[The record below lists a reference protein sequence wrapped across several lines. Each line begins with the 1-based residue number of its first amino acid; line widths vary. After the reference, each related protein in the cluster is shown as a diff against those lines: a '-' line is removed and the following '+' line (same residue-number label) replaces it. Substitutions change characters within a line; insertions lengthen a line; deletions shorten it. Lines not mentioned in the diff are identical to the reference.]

1 MFNVYFVFSFL
12 IYFFLKFFLKSRIN
26 KKKEDPER
34 FIEKIGLIKNDFH
47 KNEVVWFHGVSVG
60 ELKSLFPIIDN
71 FIKRK
76 HKVLVTTSTLS
87 SYEIYKTK
95 YSNNLNICHQFAPL
109 DCPQIIKKFFN
120 YWNLKIIFFSDS
132 EFWPNQIFEAKKR
145 KIPILLLNGRISL
158 SSFKKWKFFRY
169 YLKKIL
175 ECFSIILCQ
184 SLEHKKRF
192 EFFYDKNCTDLGNL
206 KFIHDKKIEN
216 NSISN
221 KNLKLLNK
229 IIFSGLSTHD
239 TEEEACINAFINAKK
254 IQKNLVL
261 IIIPRHI
268 QRVSQIEKLLE
279 KKNIKKKIITK
290 VEEIDYEEKVYIV
303 NSYGKTSEF
312 LDISKIVFIGGSL
325 IKHGGQNPLEVALNN
340 SYIFTGKYIDNFKE
354 IYNYLLQLGSVELVN
369 SSEELKINIINCL
382 NFKKYENINTREK
395 ILVKGQ
401 GILRKTLDTLD
412 NFIKDNRVFDK
423 T

>member
-1 MFNVYFVFSFL
+1 MFNAYFIFTFF
-12 IYFFLKFFLKSRIN
+12 IYFFLKIFLKFRIN
-26 KKKEDPER
+26 KKKEDPKR
-34 FIEKIGLIKNDFH
+34 FIEKLGFINNNFH
-47 KNEVVWFHGVSVG
+47 KNEVAWFHGVSVG
-60 ELKSLFPIIDN
+60 ELKSLFPIIDS
-71 FIKRK
+71 FIKK
-76 HKVLVTTSTLS
+76 NHKVLLTTSTLS
-87 SYEIYKTK
+87 SYEIYKIK
-95 YSNNLNICHQFAPL
+95 YNNDQNICHQFAPL
-109 DCPQIIKKFFN
+109 DCPQVIKKFFN

-145 KIPILLLNGRISL
+145 KIPIVLLNGRISL

-169 YLKKIL
+169 SLKKIL
-175 ECFSIILCQ
+175 KCFSVILCQ

-192 EFFYDKNCTDLGNL
+192 EFFYEKNCADIGNL

-216 NSISN
+216 KLIN

-254 IQKNLVL
+254 IQKNLVH

-268 QRVSQIEKLLE
+268 QRVSQIEELLE
-279 KKNIKKKIITK
+279 KKNIKKKIINK
-290 VEEIDYEEKVYIV
+290 VEEIDDEEKVYIV
-303 NSYGKTSEF
+303 NSYGKTNEF
-312 LDISKIVFIGGSL
+312 LNISKIVFMGGSL
-325 IKHGGQNPLEVALNN
+325 IKHGGQNPIEVALNN

-354 IYNYLLQLGSVELVN
+354 IYSYLLQLGSVELVN
-369 SSEELKINIINCL
+369 SSEELKNNIINCL

-395 ILVKGQ
+395 ILIKGEE
-401 GILRKTLDTLD
+401 ILQKTLDKLD
-412 NFIKDNRVFDK
+412 NFIRDNRVFDK

>member
-1 MFNVYFVFSFL
+1 MLNVYFIFTFL
-12 IYFFLKFFLKSRIN
+12 IYFFLKFFLKLRIN
-26 KKKEDPER
+26 KKKEDPKR
-34 FIEKIGLIKNDFH
+34 FIEKLGLINNDFY

-71 FIKRK
+71 FIRRN

-95 YSNNLNICHQFAPL
+95 YNNNHNICHQFAPL
-109 DCPQIIKKFFN
+109 DCPQIIKKFFD

-145 KIPILLLNGRISL
+145 KIPIVLLNGRISL

-175 ECFSIILCQ
+175 KCFSIILCQ

-192 EFFYDKNCTDLGNL
+192 EFFYEKNCTDIGNL

-216 NSISN
+216 NLIN

-254 IQKNLVL
+254 IQKNLVH

-268 QRVSQIEKLLE
+268 QRVSQIEELLE
-279 KKNIKKKIITK
+279 KKNIKKKIINK
-290 VEEIDYEEKVYIV
+290 VEEIDDEEKVYIV
-303 NSYGKTSEF
+303 NSYGKTNEF
-312 LDISKIVFIGGSL
+312 LNISKIVFMGGSL
-325 IKHGGQNPLEVALNN
+325 IKHGGQNPIEVALNN

-354 IYNYLLQLGSVELVN
+354 IYSYLLQLGSVELVN
-369 SSEELKINIINCL
+369 SSEDLKNNIINCL

-395 ILVKGQ
+395 ILIKGEE
-401 GILRKTLDTLD
+401 ILQKTLDTLD

>member
-1 MFNVYFVFSFL
+1 MFYVYFIFTFL
-12 IYFFLKFFLKSRIN
+12 IYFFLKFFLKLRIN
-26 KKKEDPER
+26 KKKEDPKR
-34 FIEKIGLIKNDFH
+34 FIEKLGLINNDFH

-60 ELKSLFPIIDN
+60 ELKSLFPIIDS
-71 FIKRK
+71 FIKRN

-87 SYEIYKTK
+87 SYEIYKMQ
-95 YSNNLNICHQFAPL
+95 YSDNHNICHQFAPL
-109 DCPQIIKKFFN
+109 DCNQIIKKFFD

-145 KIPILLLNGRISL
+145 KIPIILLNGRISL
-158 SSFKKWKFFRY
+158 SSFKKWKFFKY
-169 YLKKIL
+169 SLKKIL

-192 EFFYDKNCTDLGNL
+192 EFFYEKNCEDLGNL
-206 KFIHDKKIEN
+206 KFIHHKKIEN
-216 NSISN
+216 NLIN
-221 KNLKLLNK
+221 KNFKLLNK

-254 IQKNLVL
+254 IQKNLVH

-279 KKNIKKKIITK
+279 KKNIKKKIINR
-290 VEEIDYEEKVYIV
+290 VEEIDDEKKVYIV
-303 NSYGKTSEF
+303 NSYGNTNEF
-312 LDISKIVFIGGSL
+312 LNISKIVFMGGSL
-325 IKHGGQNPLEVALNN
+325 IKHGGQNPIEVALNN
-340 SYIFTGKYIDNFKE
+340 SYIFSGKYIDNFKE

-369 SSEELKINIINCL
+369 SSEDLKNNIINCL
-382 NFKKYENINTREK
+382 NLKKYENINTREK
-395 ILVKGQ
+395 ILIKGEE
-401 GILRKTLDTLD
+401 ILQKTVNRLD

>member
-1 MFNVYFVFSFL
+1 MLNVYFIFTFL
-12 IYFFLKFFLKSRIN
+12 IYFFLKFFLKLRIN
-26 KKKEDPER
+26 KKKEDPKR
-34 FIEKIGLIKNDFH
+34 FIEKLGLINNDFY

-71 FIKRK
+71 FIRRN

-87 SYEIYKTK
+87 SYEIYKIK
-95 YSNNLNICHQFAPL
+95 YNNNHNVCHQFAPL
-109 DCPQIIKKFFN
+109 DCPQIIKKFFD

-145 KIPILLLNGRISL
+145 KIPIVLLNGRISL

-175 ECFSIILCQ
+175 KCFSIILCQ

-192 EFFYDKNCTDLGNL
+192 EFFYEKNCTDIGNL

-216 NSISN
+216 NLIN

-254 IQKNLVL
+254 IQKNLVH

-268 QRVSQIEKLLE
+268 QRVSQIEELLE
-279 KKNIKKKIITK
+279 KKNIKKKIINK
-290 VEEIDYEEKVYIV
+290 VEEIDDEEKVYIV
-303 NSYGKTSEF
+303 NSYGKTNEF
-312 LDISKIVFIGGSL
+312 LNISKIVFMGGSL
-325 IKHGGQNPLEVALNN
+325 IKHGGQNPIEVALNN

-354 IYNYLLQLGSVELVN
+354 IYSYLLQLGSVELVN
-369 SSEELKINIINCL
+369 SSEDLKNNIINCL

-395 ILVKGQ
+395 ILIKGEE
-401 GILRKTLDTLD
+401 ILQKTLDTLD

>member
-1 MFNVYFVFSFL
+1 MLNVYFIFTFL
-12 IYFFLKFFLKSRIN
+12 IYFFLKFFLKLRIN
-26 KKKEDPER
+26 KKKEDPKR
-34 FIEKIGLIKNDFH
+34 FIEKLGLINNDFY

-71 FIKRK
+71 FIRRN

-87 SYEIYKTK
+87 SYEIYKIK
-95 YSNNLNICHQFAPL
+95 YNNNHNVCHQFAPL
-109 DCPQIIKKFFN
+109 DCPQIIKKFFD

-145 KIPILLLNGRISL
+145 KIPIVLLNGRISL

-175 ECFSIILCQ
+175 KCFSIILCQ

-192 EFFYDKNCTDLGNL
+192 EFFYEKNCTDIGNL

-216 NSISN
+216 NLIN

-254 IQKNLVL
+254 IQKNLL
-261 IIIPRHI
+261 HIIIPRHI
-268 QRVSQIEKLLE
+268 QRVSQIEELLE
-279 KKNIKKKIITK
+279 KKNIKKKIINK
-290 VEEIDYEEKVYIV
+290 VEEIDDEEKVYIV
-303 NSYGKTSEF
+303 NSYGKTNEF
-312 LDISKIVFIGGSL
+312 LNISKIVFMGGSL
-325 IKHGGQNPLEVALNN
+325 IKHGGQNPIEVALNN

-354 IYNYLLQLGSVELVN
+354 IYSYLLQLGSVELVN
-369 SSEELKINIINCL
+369 SSEDLKNNIINCL

-395 ILVKGQ
+395 ILIKGEE
-401 GILRKTLDTLD
+401 ILQKTLDTLD

>member
-1 MFNVYFVFSFL
+1 MLNVYFIFTFL
-12 IYFFLKFFLKSRIN
+12 IYFFLKFFLKLRIN
-26 KKKEDPER
+26 KKKEDPKR
-34 FIEKIGLIKNDFH
+34 FIEKLGLINNDFY

-60 ELKSLFPIIDN
+60 ELKSLFPIIDS
-71 FIKRK
+71 FIRRN

-87 SYEIYKTK
+87 SYEIYKIK
-95 YSNNLNICHQFAPL
+95 YNNNHNVCHQFAPL
-109 DCPQIIKKFFN
+109 DCPQIIKKFFD

-145 KIPILLLNGRISL
+145 KIPIVLLNGRISL

-175 ECFSIILCQ
+175 KCFSIILCQ

-192 EFFYDKNCTDLGNL
+192 EFFYEKNCTDIGNL

-216 NSISN
+216 NLIN

-254 IQKNLVL
+254 IQKNLVH

-268 QRVSQIEKLLE
+268 QRVSQIEELLE
-279 KKNIKKKIITK
+279 KKNIKKKIINK
-290 VEEIDYEEKVYIV
+290 VEEIDDEEKVYIV
-303 NSYGKTSEF
+303 NSYGKTNEF
-312 LDISKIVFIGGSL
+312 LNISKIVFMGGSL
-325 IKHGGQNPLEVALNN
+325 IKHGGQNPIEVALNN

-354 IYNYLLQLGSVELVN
+354 IYSYLLQLGSVELVN
-369 SSEELKINIINCL
+369 SSEDLKNNIINCL

-395 ILVKGQ
+395 ILIKGEE
-401 GILRKTLDTLD
+401 ILQKTLDTLD

>member
-1 MFNVYFVFSFL
+1 MLNVYFIFTFL
-12 IYFFLKFFLKSRIN
+12 IYFFLKFFLKLRIN
-26 KKKEDPER
+26 KKKEDPKR
-34 FIEKIGLIKNDFH
+34 FIEKLGLINNDFH

-60 ELKSLFPIIDN
+60 ELKSLFPIIDS
-71 FIKRK
+71 FIRRN

-95 YSNNLNICHQFAPL
+95 YNNNHNICHQFAPL
-109 DCPQIIKKFFN
+109 DCPQIIKKFFD

-145 KIPILLLNGRISL
+145 KIPIVLLNGRISL

-175 ECFSIILCQ
+175 KCFSIILCQ

-192 EFFYDKNCTDLGNL
+192 EFFYEKNCTDIGNL

-216 NSISN
+216 NLIN

-254 IQKNLVL
+254 IQKNLVH

-268 QRVSQIEKLLE
+268 QRVSQIEELLE
-279 KKNIKKKIITK
+279 KKNIKKKIINK
-290 VEEIDYEEKVYIV
+290 VEEIDDEEKVYIV
-303 NSYGKTSEF
+303 NSYGKTNEF
-312 LDISKIVFIGGSL
+312 LNISKIVFMGGSL
-325 IKHGGQNPLEVALNN
+325 IKHGGQNPIEVALNN

-354 IYNYLLQLGSVELVN
+354 IYSYLLQLGSVELVN
-369 SSEELKINIINCL
+369 SSEDLKNNIINCL

-395 ILVKGQ
+395 ILIKGEE
-401 GILRKTLDTLD
+401 ILQKTLDTLD